1 MRARV
6 CVCRQGKVCESKG
19 VYVQV
24 GEGVCEQGRVCESK
38 GVYVWAGEGMCRQA
52 VEVRVL

>member
-1 MRARV
+1 MP
-6 CVCRQGKVCESKG
+6 
-19 VYVQV
+19 V

>member
-1 MRARV
+1 M
-6 CVCRQGKVCESKG
+6 CESKG